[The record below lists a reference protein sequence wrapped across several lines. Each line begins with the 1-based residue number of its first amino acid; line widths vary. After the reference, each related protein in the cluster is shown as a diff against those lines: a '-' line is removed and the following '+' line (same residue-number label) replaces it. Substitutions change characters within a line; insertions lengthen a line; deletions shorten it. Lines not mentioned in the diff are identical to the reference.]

1 MPRWYSDAQVR
12 HLTLPVIAYLIP
24 HHFAQTQP
32 KEPTMKIY
40 NYAGR
45 NWIAQRQD
53 GDTTI
58 LVPCE
63 EDGTPTGEDHC
74 VRMPQER
81 VENLR
86 RADFKTSGEAKDAT
100 RRQG

>member
-1 MPRWYSDAQVR
+1 MLRWYS
-12 HLTLPVIAYLIP
+12 
-24 HHFAQTQP
+24 QTQQRHHILPRVALLAALGLTP
-32 KEPTMKIY
+32 KVHPMKIY

-45 NWIAQRQD
+45 NWTLKRRD
-53 GDTTI
+53 GDVSI

-74 VRMPQER
+74 VRMPTPRLDTLR
-81 VENLR
+81 VATIKR
-86 RADFKTSGEAKDAT
+86 SGEAADAT